1 MYLIDDYFNRGALEM
16 NRKQVKQEIKE
27 CSVDELKQWRNHA
40 VKCLNYFLKYRDEFE
55 IEECNFVISHID
67 DRLDQLSETD

>member
-1 MYLIDDYFNRGALEM
+1 M
-16 NRKQVKQEIKE
+16 NRNQVKQEIKK

-55 IEECNFVISHID
+55 LEECNFVISHID
-67 DRLDQLSETD
+67 NRLDQLSETD